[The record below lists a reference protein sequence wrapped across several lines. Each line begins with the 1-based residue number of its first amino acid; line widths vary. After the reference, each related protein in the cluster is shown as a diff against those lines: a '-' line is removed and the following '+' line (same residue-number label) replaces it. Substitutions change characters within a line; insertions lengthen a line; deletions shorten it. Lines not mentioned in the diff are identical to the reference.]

1 MRQKDLK
8 NQKSCPDVNK
18 INVYCS
24 RLGKWP
30 ILSTGAKSLP
40 RVGVGAHWLGRQVAV
55 LRFSEKPYLK
65 S

>member
-1 MRQKDLK
+1 MRQKDLR
-8 NQKSCPDVNK
+8 NQKTCPDVNK

-30 ILSTGAKSLP
+30 ILSTVAKSLP
-40 RVGVGAHWLGRQVAV
+40 SVGVGAHWLASQVAE
-55 LRFSEKPYLK
+55 LKFSEKPYLK